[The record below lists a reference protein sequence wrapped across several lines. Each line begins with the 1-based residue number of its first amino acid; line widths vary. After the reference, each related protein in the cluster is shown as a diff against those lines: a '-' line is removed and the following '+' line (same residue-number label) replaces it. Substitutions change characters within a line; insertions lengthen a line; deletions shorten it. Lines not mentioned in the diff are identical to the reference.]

1 SFSKLGAVGG
11 LIANSPVPPGV
22 RAGLIRAATALSGVT
37 AIGEATDPLGRKGV
51 ALASA
56 SRTVEVTGDS
66 GAPPGQQGTY
76 RARKELIFDKATGA
90 VLASQ
95 YVLTE
100 PGGPYKDRERGF
112 VIDYMA

>member
-1 SFSKLGAVGG
+1 M
-11 LIANSPVPPGV
+11 
-22 RAGLIRAATALSGVT
+22 T

-112 VIDYMA
+112 VMDYMAVRDTGWTDARPTPPVKPPH